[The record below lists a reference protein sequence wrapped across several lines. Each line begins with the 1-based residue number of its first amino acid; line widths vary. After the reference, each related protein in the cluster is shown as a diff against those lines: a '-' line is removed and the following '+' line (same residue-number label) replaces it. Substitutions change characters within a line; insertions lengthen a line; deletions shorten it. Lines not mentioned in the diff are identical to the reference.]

1 MIAVFGGTFDPVHL
15 GHINMATQCM
25 AALKLSEL
33 RFIPN
38 AVPVHKQGPAIS
50 TEDRLAMLQLA
61 TAHEPR
67 FTIDRRELERDTPSY
82 SLLTLEEL
90 KAEYP
95 DQALVFLMG
104 MDSFNSL
111 DKWYRWQDIVSLCH
125 LVVYQRPG
133 DVFAPSVA
141 LQTYLKQAHC
151 TEPGQLSTQPGGL
164 CYFLPG
170 QPFEAASSTIRN
182 AIKQR
187 QAVEPWLNN
196 TVLEYIQAHQ
206 LYLSSSDNT

>member
-25 AALKLSEL
+25 AVLTLSEL

-38 AVPVHKQGPAIS
+38 AVPVHKKGPSIS

-61 TAHEPR
+61 TAHDSR

-95 DQALVFLMG
+95 DQAMVFLMG

-133 DVFAPSVA
+133 DAFAPSAA
-141 LQTYLKQAHC
+141 LQTYLEQARC
-151 TEPGQLSTQPGGL
+151 SEPEQLSTLPAGL

-196 TVLEYIQAHQ
+196 AVLKYIQAHQ
-206 LYLSSSDNT
+206 LYLSSSDDT

>member
-1 MIAVFGGTFDPVHL
+1 MIALFGGTFDPVHL
-15 GHINMATQCM
+15 GHINMATQCVNK
-25 AALKLSEL
+25 LGLSEL

-38 AVPVHKQGPAIS
+38 AVPVHKQGPTIS
-50 TEDRLAMLQLA
+50 TSDRLAMLQLA

-67 FTIDRRELERDTPSY
+67 FTIDPRELERDTPSY
-82 SLLTLEEL
+82 SLLTLQEL

-111 DKWYRWQDIVSLCH
+111 DKWYCWQEIVALCH
-125 LVVYQRPG
+125 IVVYQRPG
-133 DVFAPSVA
+133 DACAPSEA
-141 LQTYLKQAHC
+141 LQAYLAHARC
-151 TEPGQLSTQPGGL
+151 TDTQTLSTRLDGL

-182 AIKQR
+182 AIKHR

-196 TVLEYIQAHQ
+196 AVLKYIQTHQ
-206 LYLSSSDNT
+206 LYLSSSDNP

>member
-1 MIAVFGGTFDPVHL
+1 MIALFGGTFDPIHL
-15 GHINMATQCM
+15 GHINMAAQCVD
-25 AALKLSEL
+25 ALGLSEL

-50 TEDRLAMLQLA
+50 TADRLAMLQLA
-61 TAHEPR
+61 IAHEPR
-67 FTIDRRELERDTPSY
+67 FSIDHRELERDTPSY
-82 SLLTLEEL
+82 SLLTLQEL

-95 DQALVFLMG
+95 DQTLVFLMG

-111 DKWYRWQDIVSLCH
+111 DKWYRWQDIVALCH
-125 LVVYQRPG
+125 IVVYQRPG
-133 DVFAPSVA
+133 DAFAPSEA
-141 LQTYLKQAHC
+141 LQTYLARARC
-151 TEPGQLSTQPGGL
+151 TDTQTLNTQSGGL

-182 AIKQR
+182 AIKHR
-187 QAVEPWLNN
+187 QAVEPWLNK

-206 LYLSSSDNT
+206 LYLSSSDNP